1 MRATTKFAIVSC
13 LVLLTASTSIAQND
27 PPKPGVKFFHLEFTV
42 KEIDDGKAP
51 NARSYSMMVSTDKGI
66 LNTGSIRTGSRVPFE
81 TTPTSF
87 QFMEVGVNIDCRA
100 VQEMEGQLALIV
112 AAEVSSMASDAGSS
126 SKPVLR
132 QSKWNSSVMVPI
144 RKATVLF
151 SSDDVT
157 GKRKLQL
164 ELTATPVK

>member
-1 MRATTKFAIVSC
+1 MRATTKLAIVSC
-13 LVLLTASTSIAQND
+13 LVFLTASISIAQNE
-27 PPKPGVKFFHLEFTV
+27 PPKPPTKFFHLEFTV

-51 NARSYSMMVSTDKGI
+51 NARSYSMMASTDRGL

-81 TTPTSF
+81 AAPGQI
-87 QFMEVGVNIDCRA
+87 QFMELGVNIDCRA
-100 VQEMEGQLALIV
+100 VQEIEGQLGLTVI
-112 AAEVSSMASDAGSS
+112 AEISSVASDAGSS

-132 QSKWNSSVMVPI
+132 QTKWNSSVMVPM
-144 RKATVLF
+144 RKATVIF

-157 GKRKLQL
+157 GKRKMQL